1 MKNDVRLVACG
12 LWLVA
17 KDSGGAPICAKPEAP
32 SPEPG
37 LSSFIIHH
45 SSFIIAFLLLTSATA
60 SGDSL
65 WARNTSGSMIRD
77 TKARTVGDLLTVLI
91 DERSEV
97 SKEANRSLSK
107 ENSLDFG
114 VDAFS
119 LFGLKNDDSSNM
131 PSLKWDSKKDFEGES
146 EFKSTDTLT
155 KRLTVT
161 VKEVLA
167 NGNLLIEGRRSI
179 KTSGDE
185 TTMTI
190 TGIVRPEDISAANT
204 VPSELVADA
213 KITYDGDG
221 PSEQTTRRGWFAK
234 LLDIIWPF

>member
-1 MKNDVRLVACG
+1 MSNEREQNPRRAMG
-12 LWLVA
+12 N
-17 KDSGGAPICAKPEAP
+17 GEAY
-32 SPEPG
+32 G
-37 LSSFIIHH
+37 RRCLSSFIIHH
-45 SSFIIAFLLLTSATA
+45 SSFIISFLILLAA
-60 SGDSL
+60 SRAAGDSL
-65 WARNTSGSMIRD
+65 WVKNPPGSMIRD
-77 TKARTVGDLLTVLI
+77 TKARSIGDLLTVLI
-91 DERSEV
+91 DERSAV

-119 LFGLKNDDSSNM
+119 LFGLKNNNSSNM
-131 PSLKWDSKKDFEGES
+131 PALKWDSRKDFAGES
-146 EFKSTDTLT
+146 EFNSTDTLT

-190 TGIVRPEDISAANT
+190 TGIVRPEDVSAANT

-213 KITYDGDG
+213 KITYDGEG
-221 PSEQTTRRGWFAK
+221 PSEQTTSRGWFSK